1 MWFARGYFEEQASR
15 MFARAAFWAI
25 VSLQGLIAISG
36 IGQTILYFQRLEL
49 DQSLSDTRLSERNSS
64 VQVLHWS
71 QQYRAPRPDP
81 ASKTFLSKFLDPLQL
96 LSLCEIRP
104 LNCFRCGCFGQN
116 GSYLAR
122 TSSTWHEVN
131 PLQNKSPWRD
141 FLPLTFFFTDC
152 VAPELLGSGETD
164 LPIVA
169 KCFSCP
175 KERCQSDEPYQ
186 ITPHSRMFTHYCTHY
201 KKRFK
206 LAWNRTTIFGTQN
219 WRPQRQS
226 PSPDEMSKAT
236 RCGNCSPSPIL
247 RHLKIIAS
255 AREH

>member
-1 MWFARGYFEEQASR
+1 MSILMIVILMVAAAVKWAAHETDSPEGQMDMWFARGYFEEQASR

-131 PLQNKSPWRD
+131 PLQNKSLSEIDMGTVYISR
-141 FLPLTFFFTDC
+141 
-152 VAPELLGSGETD
+152 ESG
-164 LPIVA
+164 
-169 KCFSCP
+169 
-175 KERCQSDEPYQ
+175 DEK
-186 ITPHSRMFTHYCTHY
+186 SF
-201 KKRFK
+201 
-206 LAWNRTTIFGTQN
+206 
-219 WRPQRQS
+219 
-226 PSPDEMSKAT
+226 
-236 RCGNCSPSPIL
+236 
-247 RHLKIIAS
+247 
-255 AREH
+255 